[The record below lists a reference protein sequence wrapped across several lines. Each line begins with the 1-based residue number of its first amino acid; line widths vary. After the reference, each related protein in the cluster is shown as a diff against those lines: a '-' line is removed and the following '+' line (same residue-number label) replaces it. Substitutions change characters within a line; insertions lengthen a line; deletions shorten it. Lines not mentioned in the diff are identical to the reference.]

1 MGRTTYIVAAAD
13 AAVERYGDKAPDAL
27 IELITA
33 AIELGDDD
41 LATDFG
47 RIFRQIERQ
56 LASQASSIAAG
67 CAL

>member
-1 MGRTTYIVAAAD
+1 MGRTTYIAAAAD

-41 LATDFG
+41 LVADFD
-47 RIFRQIERQ
+47 RIFRQVERQ
-56 LASQASSIAAG
+56 LAADGSAALLHR
-67 CAL
+67 A